1 MLSNKSI
8 MIKKVLQSTVFLLLF
23 FIFQS
28 SAVSA
33 ELPDFTKL
41 VEVHS
46 SAVVNIST
54 TKKPKMRKSFS
65 HDFSGG
71 DKNEMLD
78 ELMRRFFDRRGEG
91 SGGFSEEDESHSLGS
106 GFIVSK
112 DGYVVTNHHVI
123 AGADEI
129 IVKLSDRREL
139 VAKVIGSDKRSDVA
153 LLKVDADNL
162 PVLETGS
169 SEALKVGEWVVAIG
183 SPFGFDHSVTA
194 GIVSAKGRSL
204 PTENYVPFIQTDVA
218 INPGNSG
225 GPLFNMK
232 GQVVGINSQIY
243 SRTGGFMGVSFA
255 IPVDV
260 AKRVVEQ
267 LKNKGKVSRGWLG
280 VYIQEV
286 TRELAL
292 SFGLDKPH
300 GALVVEVMKEG
311 PAKGILKQ
319 GDIVLEFDG
328 KFVKNASA
336 LPVLVGSTSIEESID
351 IKIKRG
357 GVTQTLSLKLAE
369 LPSDDEIDKPVK
381 KSIKPKKEE
390 KVVLGMDLAKL
401 DDAAKKS
408 LDIEGGI
415 LVKSIKGKTARNAG
429 IERGDILLM
438 LKDENIDSV
447 ESFRILSKDLVV
459 GKTYALLVFREG
471 SARFLTLKIEEEK
484 ETKKEPAK

>member
-1 MLSNKSI
+1 MLF
-8 MIKKVLQSTVFLLLF
+8 IKRATIFLFSFLLVQF
-23 FIFQS
+23 NVT
-28 SAVSA
+28 AV
-33 ELPDFTKL
+33 ELPDFTTL
-41 VEVHS
+41 VEKHS
-46 SAVVNIST
+46 GAVVNIST
-54 TKKPKMRKSFS
+54 TKNPKNKKALQ
-65 HDFSGG
+65 HGFSGG
-71 DKNEMLD
+71 GSEKDEMLD
-78 ELMRRFFDRRGEG
+78 ELMRRFFDRGEG
-91 SGGFSEEDESHSLGS
+91 GGGSPSEKESHSLGS

-139 VAKVIGSDKRSDVA
+139 VAKLIGSDKRSDVA
-153 LLKVDADNL
+153 LLKVEAENL
-162 PVLETGS
+162 QVLETGS
-169 SEALKVGEWVVAIG
+169 SEDLKVGEWVAAIG

-204 PTENYVPFIQTDVA
+204 PSENYVPFIQTDVA

-232 GQVVGINSQIY
+232 GEVVGINSQIY

-260 AKRVVEQ
+260 AKNVIKQ

-292 SFGLDKPH
+292 SFDLDKPH
-300 GALVVEVMKEG
+300 GALIVDVMKDG

-328 KFVKNASA
+328 KYVKNASA
-336 LPVLVGSTSIEESID
+336 LPVLVGSTPIEKAVD
-351 IKIKRG
+351 IKVRRG
-357 GVTQTLSLKLAE
+357 GVTQTLSLKLEE
-369 LPSDDEIDKPVK
+369 LPSDDDIKQPVK
-381 KSIKPKKEE
+381 EEPKPKKKENI
-390 KVVLGMDLAKL
+390 VMGMELAIL
-401 DDAAKKS
+401 DDAAKES
-408 LDIEGGI
+408 LEVEGGV
-415 LVKSIKGKTARNAG
+415 LVKSIKGGSEGSIARKAG

-438 LKDENIDSV
+438 FKGEKLDSIKRF
-447 ESFRILSKDLVV
+447 EELSQDLIT
-459 GKTYALLVFREG
+459 GRTYAILVLREG
-471 SARFLTLKIEEEK
+471 SARFLALKAKEEK
-484 ETKKEPAK
+484 EPTK

>member
-1 MLSNKSI
+1 MSFNNKFT
-8 MIKKVLQSTVFLLLF
+8 VLVFLFL
-23 FIFQS
+23 IFPLNL
-28 SAVSA
+28 AFA
-33 ELPDFTKL
+33 DLPDFTSL
-41 VEVHS
+41 VEKHS

-54 TKKPKMRKSFS
+54 TKNPKNSRSYKQ
-65 HDFSGG
+65 DFLGG
-71 DKNEMLD
+71 DSTEKDEMLD
-78 ELMRRFFDRRGEG
+78 ELMRRFFDRRGDGEV
-91 SGGFSEEDESHSLGS
+91 FPKEKESHTLGS

-112 DGYVVTNHHVI
+112 DGYIVTNHHVI
-123 AGADEI
+123 AGADEV

-139 VAKVIGSDKRSDVA
+139 VAKLVGSDKRSDVA
-153 LLKVDADNL
+153 LLKVEANNL

-204 PTENYVPFIQTDVA
+204 PSENYVPFIQTDVA

-260 AKRVVEQ
+260 VKNIVEQ
-267 LKNKGKVSRGWLG
+267 LKNNGKVSRGWLG

-300 GALVVEVMKEG
+300 GALIVDVMKDG
-311 PAKGILKQ
+311 PANGFLKQ
-319 GDIVLEFDG
+319 GDVVLEFNG

-336 LPVLVGSTSIEESID
+336 LPVLVGSTSIEKAVG
-351 IKIKRG
+351 IKVQRG
-357 GVTQTLSLKLAE
+357 GITKIISLKLGE
-369 LPSDDEIDKPVK
+369 LPTDDVK
-381 KSIKPKKEE
+381 MEVKKEE
-390 KVVLGMDLAKL
+390 KSKQENENSVVMGMELAEL
-401 DDAAKKS
+401 DDAAKES
-408 LDIEGGI
+408 LDVEGGVF
-415 LVKSIKGKTARNAG
+415 VKKIKGSPARKAG
-429 IERGDILLM
+429 IQRGDILLM
-438 LKDENIDSV
+438 FKGSKVDSIKRF
-447 ESFRILSKDLVV
+447 EELSKDLEID
-459 GKTYALLVFREG
+459 KTYAILVLREG
-471 SARFLTLKIEEEK
+471 SARFLALKYSEEK
-484 ETKKEPAK
+484 EIKEK